1 MPNLGQD
8 SNRFSSC
15 CYYGIWILYADV
27 NYNQNNQNVS
37 SQYTYIIQVN
47 DILEMFIKQV

>member
-37 SQYTYIIQVN
+37 YQYNIQVN
-47 DILEMFIKQV
+47 DILKMFIKQV